1 MKRFYIPLPEWRDRE
16 ILLRTL
22 LKTNVHVLS
31 DDEITKLSSATHGYS
46 GADLKALCT
55 DASMGPIRDLGAGA
69 MKVAKE
75 DVPPISYKHF
85 LRSLKAMNPSVS
97 EEDLNDYIKFNDTY
111 GNKSGKDDDDDDSKS
126 TKSDTPAQQPSALVP
141 AQGSAGIFDA
151 AAQAVAPFSPPL
163 DGNAMLSIIHA
174 RERARERGRMA
185 EEHGRQLETALMA
198 QMVADRQA
206 AAPAAPAAPALS
218 IAGDGNDDD
227 DDDVEDDRKLAPGEQ
242 PKK

>member
-16 ILLRTL
+16 ILLRNL

-75 DVPPISYKHF
+75 DVPPISFKHF
-85 LRSLKAMNPSVS
+85 RQSLKGMNPSVS

-111 GNKSGKDDDDDDSKS
+111 GNDPGKDDDDDDSKS
-126 TKSDTPAQQPSALVP
+126 TKSDAPAQQPSALVP

-151 AAQAVAPFSPPL
+151 AAQAVAPFSPPR

-174 RERARERGRMA
+174 RE
-185 EEHGRQLETALMA
+185 HGRLAEKQVQREETTLMHQLWKDGNVLSP
-198 QMVADRQA
+198 DRQ
-206 AAPAAPAAPALS
+206 
-218 IAGDGNDDD
+218 AGDGNDDD
-227 DDDVEDDRKLAPGEQ
+227 DGDGEDDRKLAPGEQ

>member
-111 GNKSGKDDDDDDSKS
+111 GNKRREDNDDDDDS
-126 TKSDTPAQQPSALVP
+126 D
-141 AQGSAGIFDA
+141 
-151 AAQAVAPFSPPL
+151 
-163 DGNAMLSIIHA
+163 
-174 RERARERGRMA
+174 
-185 EEHGRQLETALMA
+185 
-198 QMVADRQA
+198 
-206 AAPAAPAAPALS
+206 
-218 IAGDGNDDD
+218 
-227 DDDVEDDRKLAPGEQ
+227 
-242 PKK
+242 